1 MQNNNNAVAINSNPE
16 IINFYNDTITAVK
29 DTDGEIWATMNDML
43 KNIGFTD
50 QKIQDTRRSLTKDIV
65 ISKWV
70 KIFKL
75 ATAGGNRDTSCI
87 NRRAIPLALAKISIT
102 PTMQRT
108 QSALVENLIRYQ
120 EECADV
126 LYKHFYP
133 REISKDTSLP
143 LTREEMAVYMAALQS
158 YTEETKK
165 VCIGTFSA
173 IKQAMDQQ
181 TNNIT
186 NCLSIMTDT
195 ASKFYSAYSANT
207 DRFLEFI
214 KNNKS
219 SAENDARESAEE
231 NFIKTANKLLAKVC
245 KTYKVDMKMAYT
257 IIYGKMVE
265 VDGINPYKYKTESS
279 VIKSIAKNE
288 ECRKSFIKCV
298 NIICG
303 ESNEDDNEDE
313 DDNEV
318 NKVNEISTSVV
329 TEAPVDQNTVW
340 ATPDEIRQ
348 LITIYQ
354 QKTGKKTYQYAS
366 QCLIIQLCKKLG
378 ISNKQL
384 RQMSAEYAASLGY
397 KLCSLTYY
405 IFNNKDLYELVKSIV
420 EEA

>member
-1 MQNNNNAVAINSNPE
+1 MQNNNAVAINSNPE
-16 IINFYNDTITAVK
+16 IISFYNDTITAVK
-29 DTDGEIWATMNDML
+29 DTDGEIWAAMNDML

-65 ISKWV
+65 VSKWV

-165 VCIGTFSA
+165 VCIGAFSA
-173 IKQAMDQQ
+173 IKQAMDYQ
-181 TNNIT
+181 TDNIT
-186 NCLSIMTDT
+186 KCLSGVSDT
-195 ASKFYSAYSANT
+195 ASKFYTAYSTNT
-207 DRFLEFI
+207 DKILDYI
-214 KNNKS
+214 KNNKLSLNKES
-219 SAENDARESAEE
+219 SEE
-231 NFIKTANKLLAKVC
+231 AFIQTANTLLDKVC
-245 KTYKVDMKMAYT
+245 KKYNVDKNVGL
-257 IIYGKMVE
+257 IIICGKMVE
-265 VDGINPYKYKTESS
+265 MDGVNPYLNNADSS
-279 VIKSIAKNE
+279 VINSIAKNE
-288 ECRKSFIKCV
+288 ELRKSFVKCV
-298 NIICG
+298 NMLCPQNDDDKEENNSIIN
-303 ESNEDDNEDE
+303 ESHIAKE
-313 DDNEV
+313 
-318 NKVNEISTSVV
+318 KGLI
-329 TEAPVDQNTVW
+329 DQKLIMG
-340 ATPDEIRQ
+340 TPDEIRE
-348 LITIYQ
+348 LINTYQ

-366 QCLIIQLCKKLG
+366 QCLMIQLCKKLG

-384 RQMSAEYAASLGY
+384 RQMSTEYAASFGQKY
-397 KLCSLTYY
+397 CSLTYY
-405 IFNNKDLYELVKSIV
+405 IFNNNDLFELAKSIV